1 VLTGGET
8 AFGSLLVFV
17 SQKQPLTDST
27 MSPSDVVH
35 KIRLD
40 TSNNEGEWYQDVV
53 KDLETYVR
61 LSIAGQ
67 YKRAKLYFDD
77 MLEDRHEENAE
88 FPVVAQHADT
98 LIDQGAF
105 REAEG
110 ILENYRDSFQ
120 PLRPKEGKDSP
131 NEKEEERRMI
141 LDLLLAN
148 VRIYTKL
155 ETGMAAGT
163 VEKALQS
170 VGKVDIG
177 TETSPEKVC

>member
-1 VLTGGET
+1 MGL
-8 AFGSLLVFV
+8 
-17 SQKQPLTDST
+17 
-27 MSPSDVVH
+27 SDVVH

-40 TSNNEGEWYQDVV
+40 TSNNEGRWYQDVV
-53 KDLETYVR
+53 KDLETYLR

-77 MLEDRHEENAE
+77 MLEDRHEEHAE
-88 FPVVAQHADT
+88 FSVVAQHADT

-110 ILENYRDSFQ
+110 ILENYRYSYQ
-120 PLRPKEGKDSP
+120 PSRPKEQKDNP
-131 NEKEEERRMI
+131 NEKEDERRTI

-148 VRIYTKL
+148 VRVYTKL
-155 ETGMAAGT
+155 ETEMAAGI
-163 VEKALQS
+163 VEKALQR
-170 VGKVDIG
+170 VGKVEIG